1 MSYRSN
7 SGEIVAE
14 QNTST
19 ATDNWREVRLAQL
32 GRIERGR
39 SRHRPRHAPELYG
52 GPYPFIQTGDIKAS
66 GGRITSHRQTYSEA
80 GLAQSRLWPVNT
92 LAITIAAN
100 IAETAILTYPACFPD
115 SVVGFV
121 ADETKCDVR
130 FVEYVFQ
137 HLRSRIQHEHVGTGS
152 VQDNINLQTLDGL
165 RFLAPPLAEQQ
176 AIAHVLGTLDNKIEL
191 NRRMNRT
198 LEEMARAIFQ
208 DWFMDFGPTRAKME
222 GLHPYLTPELWN
234 LFPDELVDSELGE
247 IPEGW
252 DVKSMGDCIS
262 LERGLSY
269 KGSGL
274 ASKGIPMHNL
284 NSVHE
289 GGGYKEY
296 GIKFYKGEFKDRHV
310 TRPDDVIVPNTEQGH
325 DRLLIG
331 FAAIV
336 PKRFGDHGLFSH
348 HIYRVRPNSSS
359 GLTPDFI
366 CHLLNTRGMHD
377 TVSGYATGTTV
388 NMLPTDAL
396 KLPMAVVPPE
406 CVITMFS
413 RFSETARTRQE
424 TLIQESQT
432 LTELRQNMIPK
443 LVSGEIMVR

>member
-191 NRRMNRT
+191 NRRMNQT

-208 DWFMDFGPTRAKME
+208 DWFVDFGPTRAKME

-234 LFPDELVDSELGE
+234 CFP
-247 IPEGW
+247 
-252 DVKSMGDCIS
+252 
-262 LERGLSY
+262 
-269 KGSGL
+269 
-274 ASKGIPMHNL
+274 
-284 NSVHE
+284 
-289 GGGYKEY
+289 
-296 GIKFYKGEFKDRHV
+296 
-310 TRPDDVIVPNTEQGH
+310 TRWW
-325 DRLLIG
+325 
-331 FAAIV
+331 
-336 PKRFGDHGLFSH
+336 
-348 HIYRVRPNSSS
+348 
-359 GLTPDFI
+359 
-366 CHLLNTRGMHD
+366 TR
-377 TVSGYATGTTV
+377 
-388 NMLPTDAL
+388 N
-396 KLPMAVVPPE
+396 
-406 CVITMFS
+406 
-413 RFSETARTRQE
+413 
-424 TLIQESQT
+424 
-432 LTELRQNMIPK
+432 
-443 LVSGEIMVR
+443 